1 MFNTIIEALKNSI
14 SIFTLRDLI
23 DILLVAFIL
32 YQILMI
38 TRNTRGFQLLKGLVF
53 ILLLSGLM
61 NWLRLSTISWL
72 LNQALYVSSI
82 AIIVIFQPEWRR
94 GLERLGRGYLRKEE
108 SGGTLMPEEQHS
120 VDGLVEA
127 MLNMS
132 KRRIGALIVI
142 EGNTGLLDIVATGT
156 RIEGRIS
163 AALVEQIFEPNT
175 PLHDGAVV
183 ISDNSILSAG
193 CILPLSENYSI
204 SKSLGTRHRAALGL
218 SEVSDASILIV
229 SEETGDISYARG
241 GKLERRLSENKL
253 RDKLTAQYSR
263 PDVTQQWWRLWPTGR
278 KEGK

>member
-14 SIFTLRDLI
+14 NIFTLRDLI
-23 DILLVAFIL
+23 DIFLVAFIL
-32 YQILMI
+32 YQVLII
-38 TRNTRGFQLLKGLVF
+38 TRNTRAFQLLKGLVF

-94 GLERLGRGYLRKEE
+94 ALERLGRGSMRKEE
-108 SGGTLMPEEQHS
+108 STGLLMPEEQKS

-127 MLNMS
+127 MENMA

-142 EGNTGLLDIVATGT
+142 EGSTGLLDIVATGT
-156 RIEGRIS
+156 KIDGKIS
-163 AALVEQIFEPNT
+163 AALLEQIFEPNT

-218 SEVSDASILIV
+218 SEVSDASIFVV

-241 GKLERRLSENKL
+241 SKLERRLSPDKL
-253 RDKLTAQYSR
+253 RNKLTAQYTR
-263 PDVTQQWWRLWPTGR
+263 PDVTQRWWKLWSNGK